1 MATFPERLRR
11 LREGHDMS
19 QRELSAVLHSNH
31 CTIYMLESGK
41 SQVRA
46 DLLLLL
52 CRYFGVSADYLLGLS
67 DVRHAEADAIAPR
80 LEQVYAALF
89 DIRKLAQDA
98 ITTVKEA

>member
-1 MATFPERLRR
+1 MAAFPERLRQ
-11 LREGHDMS
+11 LREERCMS
-19 QRELSAVLHSNH
+19 QRELSAAIHTNH
-31 CTIYMLESGK
+31 CTIYMFESEK
-41 SQVRA
+41 SQPRA
-46 DLLLLL
+46 DTILEL
-52 CRYFGVSADYLLGLS
+52 CRYFDVSADYLLGLS

>member
-1 MATFPERLRR
+1 MAAFPERLKS
-11 LREGHDMS
+11 LREERG
-19 QRELSAVLHSNH
+19 LSYQKLGEAL
-31 CTIYMLESGK
+31 
-41 SQVRA
+41 
-46 DLLLLL
+46 
-52 CRYFGVSADYLLGLS
+52 GVSGVSLGYYERSERVPDINTLKKMCEYFDVTSDYLLGLS